1 MYVQTTDMM
10 GTAEEEHTTH
20 SRQQTA
26 DSRQQ
31 TADRD
36 TDSIFKSCCAAEYC
50 SVLYDAILLIVV
62 CYGASLN

>member
-1 MYVQTTDMM
+1 MYVQTADMM
-10 GTAEEEHTTH
+10 GTAEEEHTT
-20 SRQQTA
+20 
-26 DSRQQ
+26 QQ